1 LAHICAWACSKY
13 SIDLSINLFQSLV
26 YKVFVLLLKERERE
40 EERTKE
46 KTEEFPAIQKKNLL
60 L

>member
-1 LAHICAWACSKY
+1 
-13 SIDLSINLFQSLV
+13 
-26 YKVFVLLLKERERE
+26 VFVLLLKERERE